1 MPQSGTLDTPA
12 ILPTMELFKHILV
25 PTDGSGLSRAAAEHA
40 VVIAAA
46 LGAQVTFFH
55 AKPEHRQSF
64 FGGEGGG
71 FVDQMPMDEFE
82 RISALRAQEYLD
94 ELQRLAQAAGVTSQS
109 VSAAAV
115 APYEGI
121 IDAALTH
128 GCDLIVMA
136 SHGRRGIKSLIL
148 GSETQKVLTH
158 SKIPV
163 LVYR

>member
-1 MPQSGTLDTPA
+1 MQ
-12 ILPTMELFKHILV
+12 LFTHLLV
-25 PTDGSGLSRAAAEHA
+25 PTDGTALSRAAAERA
-40 VVIAAA
+40 VDIAAA
-46 LGAQVTFFH
+46 MKARVTFFH
-55 AKPEHRQSF
+55 ARPEKRQSF

-71 FVDQMPMDEFE
+71 YVDQMPREEFE
-82 RISALRAQEYLD
+82 RQAVQRANEYLD
-94 ELQRLAQAAGVTSQS
+94 ALEAIAKAAGVTSAR
-109 VSAAAV
+109 VIGDAG

-121 IDAALTH
+121 IATATAH

>member
-1 MPQSGTLDTPA
+1 MD
-12 ILPTMELFKHILV
+12 LFSHLLA
-25 PTDGSGLSRAAAEHA
+25 PTDGSSLSREAAERA

-46 LGAQVTFFH
+46 MKARVTFFH
-55 AKPEHRQSF
+55 AKPERRMSF

-71 FVDQMPMDEFE
+71 FVDQMPAEEFDRQTQE
-82 RISALRAQEYLD
+82 QARVHLGELEALAR
-94 ELQRLAQAAGVTSQS
+94 AAGVPSEG
-109 VSAAAV
+109 VIADAG

-121 IDAALTH
+121 IEVASVR

>member
-1 MPQSGTLDTPA
+1 MNP
-12 ILPTMELFKHILV
+12 FRHILV
-25 PTDGSGLSRAAAEHA
+25 PTDGTDLSRNAAARA
-40 VVIAAA
+40 IAIAAA
-46 LGAQVTFFH
+46 MGARITFFH
-55 AKPEHRQSF
+55 AKPERRQSF

-71 FVDQMPMDEFE
+71 YVDQMPAEEFE
-82 RISALRAQEYLD
+82 RQTLARAKEYLD
-94 ELQRLAQAAGVTSQS
+94 LLQELARAQGVASEQAIGGEAPPYEAIIDT
-109 VSAAAV
+109 AAAR
-115 APYEGI
+115 
-121 IDAALTH
+121 